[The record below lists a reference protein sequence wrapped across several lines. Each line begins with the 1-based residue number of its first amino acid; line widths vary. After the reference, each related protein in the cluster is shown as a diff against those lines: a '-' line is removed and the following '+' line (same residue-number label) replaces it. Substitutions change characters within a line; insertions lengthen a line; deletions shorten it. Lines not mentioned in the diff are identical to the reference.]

1 MAPNMV
7 DSDLG
12 RMCVWSADQRSG
24 LKVTLSRQ
32 QQQLT
37 IVTKNLR
44 WSEPIAWLLLSTPIC
59 IQDQSPAAN
68 VLQLEARPWHS
79 ISRCVFDP
87 MGGRVTILILSPPF
101 CLIL

>member
-7 DSDLG
+7 DSE
-12 RMCVWSADQRSG
+12 CVWSADQRSR
-24 LKVTLSRQ
+24 LKVAISRQ

-44 WSEPIAWLLLSTPIC
+44 CNERIAWLLLSTPIC

-68 VLQLEARPWHS
+68 ARPWHS
-79 ISRCVFDP
+79 ISR
-87 MGGRVTILILSPPF
+87 
-101 CLIL
+101 

>member
-1 MAPNMV
+1 MVPNME

-12 RMCVWSADQRSG
+12 RLCVWSADQRSG
-24 LKVTLSRQ
+24 LKVTLSQQ
-32 QQQLT
+32 QQQLI
-37 IVTKNLR
+37 IVTNNLR
-44 WSEPIAWLLLSTPIC
+44 CSEPFAWLLSTTIC
-59 IQDQSPAAN
+59 IQDQSSAAN